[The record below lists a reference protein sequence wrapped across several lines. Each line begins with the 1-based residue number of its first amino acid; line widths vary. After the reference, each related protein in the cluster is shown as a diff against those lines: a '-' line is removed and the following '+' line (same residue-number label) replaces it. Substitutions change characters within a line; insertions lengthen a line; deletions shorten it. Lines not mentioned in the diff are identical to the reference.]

1 MNKLDS
7 HSNVNRE
14 KERLHNVKA
23 DSAKRFIIMP
33 GTGEAVLH
41 VCLKSGAL
49 QINILFSAQNQKGKF
64 VIFPEGVTDILCFYF
79 K

>member
-33 GTGEAVLH
+33 GKGEAVLH

-49 QINILFSAQNQKGKF
+49 QINILFGA
-64 VIFPEGVTDILCFYF
+64 
-79 K
+79 